1 MILCKRFAMQIH
13 ILSVMAVCAINIHN
27 NLITVH
33 GNSELQLF
41 LFKHNRSCSISSCVY
56 SYAAY
61 PCYCHSTQLQGMQIR
76 ENKLFWYL
84 AQRRVEQRAER
95 RVEAAE
101 IILMPWFLRGNSGL
115 KAPPRGQFRQ
125 STLVSCCRHESVAGS
140 QVPRAPP

>member
-13 ILSVMAVCAINIHN
+13 ILSVMAVCYKH

-33 GNSELQLF
+33 GNSELQLV
-41 LFKHNRSCSISSCVY
+41 LFMQKVFKRCSISSCMY
-56 SYAAY
+56 SCVAY
-61 PCYCHSTQLQGMQIR
+61 PYYCHSTQLQGMQIR